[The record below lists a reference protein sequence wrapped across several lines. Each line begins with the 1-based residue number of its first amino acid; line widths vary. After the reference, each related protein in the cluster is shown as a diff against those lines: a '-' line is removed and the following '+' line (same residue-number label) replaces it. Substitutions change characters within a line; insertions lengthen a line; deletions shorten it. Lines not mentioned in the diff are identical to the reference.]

1 MVGET
6 ELSFNDSLAF
16 FALVYSLTENF
27 WVFIEKE
34 EGEASDKLLL
44 ACSDYTDLVLAL
56 LEDVVEHL
64 YWTPHILLVFIDRR
78 QSMSLL
84 WPGLAII
91 NPLFGGFVFFP
102 CIISCESFHTCE
114 VGVTVKDL
122 IFLLKNLE
130 SFLGRFVLISICNDL
145 FEEGFFSYNVFMLFN
160 NICMSSWKTLF
171 FK

>member
-64 YWTPHILLVFIDRR
+64 YWTPHILLVFIDR
-78 QSMSLL
+78 
-84 WPGLAII
+84 
-91 NPLFGGFVFFP
+91 
-102 CIISCESFHTCE
+102 
-114 VGVTVKDL
+114 
-122 IFLLKNLE
+122 
-130 SFLGRFVLISICNDL
+130 
-145 FEEGFFSYNVFMLFN
+145 
-160 NICMSSWKTLF
+160 
-171 FK
+171 